1 VQRRPALEGL
11 LSGKPPLS
19 YGEATAEVRV
29 NPQVKPTCAYPVA
42 ETSQVSSRSHSG
54 LHPPADHH
62 HTGAARTADAPAGR
76 GIRVGVATTT
86 TTTKPVN
93 ARCAGH

>member
-1 VQRRPALEGL
+1 MQRRPALEGL

-62 HTGAARTADAPAGR
+62 HTRTARTATAVTRSAPRIAA
-76 GIRVGVATTT
+76 ATTA
-86 TTTKPVN
+86 TKPVDARN
-93 ARCAGH
+93 AR